1 MTSTF
6 KVFVFSLFL
15 LFSSLGAN
23 AQSII
28 GNWHS
33 TGMLMLSENAKKQK
47 VIIKKDSIHIISIRD
62 DYSYIPSGDTTI
74 NDGYQKVSNGETTD
88 VNSIKIVNIIPGK
101 MADRGHMIIITPTF
115 ASSKTKP
122 TYSVMRYVFIDD
134 DHCKLAVAVDQ
145 EFKTKKEIEKVY
157 IGLKYQDIFYLVSDK
172 RANEYIQMKSPK
184 NIPIEDVL
192 LVMKDVYE
200 YLANY
205 AARVDKEK
213 NENLMIELMSSVSE
227 RISQSLEVL
236 GYNPIINMN
245 EVEEIM
251 NKYQDDPRVKKLS
264 DDIEQVMEE
273 N

>member
-1 MTSTF
+1 MTNTF
-6 KVFVFSLFL
+6 KVFAFSLFL

-47 VIIKKDSIHIISIRD
+47 VIIKKDSIHIISTRD
-62 DYSYIPSGDTTI
+62 EYSYLQSGDTTI
-74 NDGYQKVSNGETTD
+74 NDGYQKVSNDETTE
-88 VNSIKIVNIIPGK
+88 VNSIKIASIIPDK
-101 MADRGHMIIITPTF
+101 MADRGYIMIITPTF

-122 TYSVMRYVFIDD
+122 TYTAMRYVFIDD

-145 EFKTKKEIEKVY
+145 EFKSKKEIEKVY
-157 IGLKYQDIFYLVSDK
+157 IGLKYQDLFYLVSEK
-172 RANEYIQMKSPK
+172 RATEYIQMKSPK
-184 NIPIEDVL
+184 NIPVEDVL

-205 AARVDKEK
+205 VARVDKEK
-213 NENLMIELMSSVSE
+213 NESLMIEIMSGVSE

-236 GYNPIINMN
+236 GYNPIISMN
-245 EVEEIM
+245 EVEVIM
-251 NKYQDDPRVKKLS
+251 KKYQDDPRVKKLS
-264 DDIEQVMEE
+264 NDIEQVME
-273 N
+273 NN